1 MKLWAIIAIVASVI
15 LIGFIFY
22 SFKVKDI
29 EMPKYRVIKQL
40 GEVEIREYP
49 SLILAKTSLKKSDYD
64 QEGSNGFRTVAGY
77 IFGGNQ
83 SQQKIA
89 MTAPVIM
96 SMGDSASISF
106 VMPSEYNMQD
116 LPTPSNNQV
125 KLIQESPKI
134 LAAIR
139 FGGYSSTEKIKK
151 YAEQLYA
158 ELKKNNL
165 ETRGELLYMGYNAPW
180 DVTNRRNEVAIELVK
195 VEWFEGANSIRPYE
209 GGGEFDSP
217 LRVMGALALRDVGFD
232 GLFTK

>member
-49 SLILAKTSLKKSDYD
+49 SLILAQTSLKKSDYD

-96 SMGDSASISF
+96 SMGDSASMSF

-139 FGGYSSTEKIKK
+139 FGGYSSTEKIQK

-195 VEWFEGANSIRPYE
+195 V
-209 GGGEFDSP
+209 D
-217 LRVMGALALRDVGFD
+217 
-232 GLFTK
+232 

>member
-96 SMGDSASISF
+96 SMGDSASMSF

-195 VEWFEGANSIRPYE
+195 VEWFEGANAIGRIR
-209 GGGEFDSP
+209 
-217 LRVMGALALRDVGFD
+217 
-232 GLFTK
+232 

>member
-1 MKLWAIIAIVASVI
+1 MKFWAIITIVASVI
-15 LIGFIFY
+15 LIGFVFY

-29 EMPKYRVIKQL
+29 EMPKYRVVKKL

-49 SLILAKTSLKKSDYD
+49 SLILAQTSLKKSDYD

-96 SMGDSASISF
+96 KMGDSASMSF

-125 KLIQESPKI
+125 KLIQENSKI
-134 LAAIR
+134 LAVIR
-139 FGGYSSTEKIKK
+139 FGGYSSSDKINK
-151 YAEQLYA
+151 YADQLYS
-158 ELKKNNL
+158 ELKLNNL
-165 ETRGELLYMGYNAPW
+165 ETRGALLFMGYNAPW
-180 DVTNRRNEVAIELVK
+180 DVTNRRNEVAIELVRA
-195 VEWFEGANSIRPYE
+195 E
-209 GGGEFDSP
+209 
-217 LRVMGALALRDVGFD
+217 
-232 GLFTK
+232 

>member
-1 MKLWAIIAIVASVI
+1 MKLWTIIAIVASVI

-49 SLILAKTSLKKSDYD
+49 SLILAQTSLKKSDYD

-96 SMGDSASISF
+96 SMGDSASMSF

-139 FGGYSSTEKIKK
+139 FGGYSSTEKIQK

-195 VEWFEGANSIRPYE
+195 V
-209 GGGEFDSP
+209 D
-217 LRVMGALALRDVGFD
+217 
-232 GLFTK
+232 

>member
-1 MKLWAIIAIVASVI
+1 MASVI

-96 SMGDSASISF
+96 SMGDSASMSF

-195 VEWFEGANSIRPYE
+195 VEWFEGANAIGRIR
-209 GGGEFDSP
+209 
-217 LRVMGALALRDVGFD
+217 
-232 GLFTK
+232 